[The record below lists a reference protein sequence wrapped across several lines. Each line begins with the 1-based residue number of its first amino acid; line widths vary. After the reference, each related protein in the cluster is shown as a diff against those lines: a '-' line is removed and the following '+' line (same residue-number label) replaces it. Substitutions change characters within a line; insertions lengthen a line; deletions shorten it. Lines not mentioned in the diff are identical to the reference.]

1 MIFLYTRFPFLS
13 YKYTWLFSILLS
25 PGVCSVHI
33 ERSVELH
40 VVLGQMLALGSD
52 AVYVVVAHGE
62 GVENELI

>member
-1 MIFLYTRFPFLS
+1 MCIRDRGICQVITD
-13 YKYTWLFSILLS
+13 
-25 PGVCSVHI
+25 I